1 MGNNKK
7 TENNSKEI
15 SYCICA
21 YSANL
26 SGSAIRSLSICS
38 DAVVSNLSKQADQEI
53 VKSVSVL
60 ASAEKEQISAS

>member
-38 DAVVSNLSKQADQEI
+38 GRCR
-53 VKSVSVL
+53 
-60 ASAEKEQISAS
+60 